1 MILSFQHPLT
11 EIMSCDIII
20 VILIIRVF
28 VIVRR
33 QSKQREAII
42 KVLRGTPSHPSAE
55 WIYEQVK
62 KEMPGIGLATVYRN
76 LRALEKAGEVL
87 ELHPF
92 NNTARFDG
100 NRNTHYHFYC
110 ERCWKILDL
119 DEPVDPTIETGIAMK
134 TGLKVTRHHL
144 ELAGLCLDC
153 QKLESAMDKGI

>member
-1 MILSFQHPLT
+1 MPR
-11 EIMSCDIII
+11 DIII
-20 VILIIRVF
+20 VILIIRIF

-33 QSKQREAII
+33 KSKQREAII
-42 KVLRGTPSHPSAE
+42 KVLRGTTSHPSAE

-62 KEMPGIGLATVYRN
+62 KEIPDIGLATVYRN

-100 NRNTHYHFYC
+100 NINTHYHFCC
-110 ERCWKILDL
+110 ERCGKILDL
-119 DEPVDPTIETGIAMK
+119 DEPVDPTIETRIARK
-134 TGLKVTRHHL
+134 TGFKVTRHHL

-153 QKLESAMDKGI
+153 QKLESDIDKSV